1 MGVNIIVETFE
12 KPLRLNDEVAESGLY
27 CRYLVVERLVC
38 TSREK
43 GMRESAVHVFFL
55 NNLPY
60 KKTECTGK
68 ATRNNVLRAARIVG
82 WITVGI
88 KARPG
93 WTARIAARSN
103 PRPRSITR
111 HHARAKLIMSS
122 TSGVNISYLAHQ
134 VLLEIDTGSRLL
146 WE

>member
-1 MGVNIIVETFE
+1 VETFE

-43 GMRESAVHVFFL
+43 RMRESAVHVFIL

-60 KKTECTGK
+60 KKTACTGK

-82 WITVGI
+82 WTTVGI

-93 WTARIAARSN
+93 WTSCWTARIAARSN
-103 PRPRSITR
+103 PPPRSITR
-111 HHARAKLIMSS
+111 HRARAKLIMSS
-122 TSGVNISYLAHQ
+122 SGVNISYLAHQ